1 MVCQTIFLLMSWPY
15 DIEIDHAKCRARR
28 SRDLETNAMQASTG
42 RLYLG
47 FWSLSLRNLPIGGI
61 QHRLINAETAAQLI
75 RSARDGG
82 TLRCGSSKDIVAPYR
97 AKEARRHA
105 RLCAALSDHLN
116 IPITQDEF
124 LVTGEDGLTSIFPL
138 DIIQLGPE
146 DQLLIV
152 DCCYQLVAAR
162 TENFEDRFEVSKDSI
177 MYHLFELDAN

>member
-1 MVCQTIFLLMSWPY
+1 MSWSY
-15 DIEIDHAKCRARR
+15 DIEIDHNKCRALR
-28 SRDLETNAMQASTG
+28 SHDLETNAMQASIG

-47 FWSLSLRNLPIGGI
+47 FWSLSLRNLPTGGI
-61 QHRLINAETAAQLI
+61 QHRRIDAETAAQLI
-75 RSARDGG
+75 CSARDRG
-82 TLRCGSSKDIVAPYR
+82 TLQCGSSKDIVAPYR

-138 DIIQLGPE
+138 DIVQLGPE

-152 DCCYQLVAAR
+152 DCCYQMVAAR

-177 MYHLFELDAN
+177 VFHLFEPEVSRHR